1 VLRIRL
7 LTVEDQ
13 HPETIYNEIHTGLR
27 HWLFVKKNLVSL
39 DAPTPQ
45 ERPWVTNLA
54 DWRAVIG
61 PLSARHDLTFCTIDL
76 KIPEH
81 PGDPTPEARHGLTLV
96 TELMDRADAGVRCCI
111 LTGLGI
117 NELEKE
123 FGDAIPEVPFDFKGD
138 QQQGFPNIINY
149 IRSQA
154 FSMMTRLRFPGPD
167 GTPRLVLLEEESGA
181 LRDHYLSKAVYFMDP
196 AVWHIP
202 MLMIARDGLGAQTLM
217 EFVSYLSDTGLS
229 VVDLRSATRAENRE
243 NYSLL
248 EEMAEQAENG
258 DGPRHLV
265 YVAGVD
271 RYQPSVSSEE
281 GENCLWS
288 LRRLLTA
295 LEKAKPGDCPI
306 GLAFSVSGDS
316 RLRIRSKETRA
327 FIRLVE
333 ASIGRMTSLQLEHL
347 GVDENGWA
355 EGHPLIL
362 HFPSLAER
370 GKRYLEQVIE
380 TRFELFG
387 ESAGERLAEHQG
399 ERLSLADD
407 VLDLLIDKTD
417 WSKHGNLTGLCRT
430 LGEAFEGL
438 VGQRAEGQFEITRAH
453 LGEEARAWLDHE
465 VFNFDDVTL
474 SFPEKSGGRLEVIR
488 NADFRVEEEESLV
501 ILGPSGCGKSTI
513 LRLLAGLLKPTAG
526 TVTYRGEVVSE
537 ASERVG
543 MVFQDY
549 SLFPWLT
556 VRQNVALGPQ
566 NRGEKLSTLGPKIE
580 RLLDVSKLT
589 GFENAYP
596 AQLSGGMRQRV
607 AIVRALANEPE
618 VLLMDEPFGALDLQT
633 RWQMQDFL
641 LETKALTRCTVV
653 FVTHDI
659 EEAVFLADRIHIAS
673 PRPLTLGRE
682 FIIPFSAQVRQTKLR
697 RDPSFVSY
705 VNQVRDALLDAASQ
719 PVDEEERQT

>member
-1 VLRIRL
+1 MLKIRL

-13 HPETIYNEIHTGLR
+13 QPEKIYNEIHAGLR
-27 HWLFVKKNLVSL
+27 DWLFVKKNLVSL
-39 DAPTPQ
+39 GTPTP
-45 ERPWVTNLA
+45 EEDRWVTNLA

-61 PLSARHDLTFCTIDL
+61 PLSARHDLTFCTVDL

-81 PGDPTPEARHGLTLV
+81 PADSTPEARHGLTLI
-96 TELMDRADAGVRCCI
+96 TELMERADAGVRCCV

-117 NELEKE
+117 NELEE
-123 FGDAIPEVPFDFKGD
+123 ELGGAVPEVLFDFKGD
-138 QQQGFPNIINY
+138 QQQGFPNILNY

-154 FSMMTRLRFPGPD
+154 LSLTTRLSFPGPD
-167 GTPRLVLLEEESGA
+167 GKPRLVLLDEESGA
-181 LRDHYLSKAVYFMDP
+181 LRDHYLSRAVCFMDP
-196 AVWHIP
+196 TVWHIP
-202 MLMIARDGLGAQTLM
+202 MLMIGREGLGARTLM
-217 EFVSYLSDTGLS
+217 EFVSYMSNAKLS
-229 VVDLRSATRAENRE
+229 VVDLRSVTRAENRE
-243 NYSLL
+243 NHRLL
-248 EEMAEQAENG
+248 EELAEQAESGG
-258 DGPRHLV
+258 DGPRRLV

-271 RYQPSVSSEE
+271 RYQPGVSSEE

-295 LEKAKPGDCPI
+295 LGKARPGDCLI

-327 FIRLVE
+327 IIRLVE

-347 GVDENGWA
+347 GVDENGWT

-362 HFPSLAER
+362 HLPSLAER

-380 TRFELFG
+380 ARFELLG
-387 ESAGERLAEHQG
+387 ESVAEHQG
-399 ERLSLADD
+399 ERVGLTAD
-407 VLDLLIDKTD
+407 VLDLLLDKTD
-417 WSKHGNLTGLCRT
+417 WSRHGNLTGLCQV

-438 VGQRAEGQFEITRAH
+438 VSQRAEGQYEITRAH
-453 LGEEARAWLDHE
+453 LGEEARGWLHKE
-465 VFNFDDVTL
+465 VFNLDDVSL
-474 SFPEKSGGRLEVIR
+474 SFPEKKGDGRLQVIQ
-488 NADFRVEEEESLV
+488 NADFRVEEEEFLV

-513 LRLLAGLLKPTAG
+513 LRLLAGLLKPTTG
-526 TVTYRGEVVSE
+526 TVTHRGEVVRE

-556 VRQNVALGPQ
+556 VRQNVAFGPK
-566 NRGEKLSTLGPKIE
+566 NRGEKPSTLVPKIE
-580 RLLDVSKLT
+580 RLLNVSKLT
-589 GFENAYP
+589 GFEDAYP

-607 AIVRALANEPE
+607 AIIRALANEPE

-641 LETKALTRCTVV
+641 LDTRTLTRCTVV

-659 EEAVFLADRIHIAS
+659 EEAVFLADRIYIAS
-673 PRPLTLGRE
+673 PRPLILGQE
-682 FIIPFSAQVRQTKLR
+682 LVIPFSTQTRQAKLR
-697 RDPSFVSY
+697 RDPTFVSY
-705 VNQVRDALLDAASQ
+705 VNQVRDGLLDAASRSR
-719 PVDEEERQT
+719 DEEERQS